1 MCNSVVQ
8 VYIVFLTTTII
19 HFQNFFII
27 HTKAQSPVNNNSPF
41 MPPLPP
47 NGPGQPTFYFLV
59 PHMSGIMKYLIFCAW
74 LSNRSPSINV
84 SLLQH
89 VSECHF
95 FLRLNYIQ
103 LYVYPFVCQWT
114 FELFLLLAI
123 VSNAAVNTGIQIFLC
138 TLVHKYVQVSA
149 SSCQE
154 SITQSGC
161 WIIWWFCLI
170 WGNCHNVLHRGS
182 TILPS

>member
-1 MCNSVVQ
+1 MCNSVIQ

-59 PHMSGIMKYLIFCAW
+59 PHMSGIMKYFIFCAW

-89 VSECHF
+89 VSECHS
-95 FLRLNYIQ
+95 FLRLNYIP
-103 LYVYPFVCQWT
+103 LYVDLFVNEHLCRFSFWLLWVMPLWT
-114 FELFLLLAI
+114 LVYKYFCVHWCTNMFKSLLL
-123 VSNAAVNTGIQIFLC
+123 VVRSL
-138 TLVHKYVQVSA
+138 
-149 SSCQE
+149 
-154 SITQSGC
+154 
-161 WIIWWFCLI
+161 
-170 WGNCHNVLHRGS
+170 
-182 TILPS
+182 